1 MLFYLIILFTAIPL
15 IELALLIKVGQH
27 IGAMNT
33 VMIVLITGMIGAV
46 MARME
51 GLKVLFR
58 MQTELNYGRMP
69 ADSLF
74 DGALILVGGILL
86 ITPGL
91 MTDGIGFLMLFPLTR
106 FYIKEMIR
114 RRLRR
119 TFDEGKVIDIKF
131 YHGND

>member
-1 MLFYLIILFTAIPL
+1 MLFYLIVLFTAIPL

-27 IGAMNT
+27 IGTMNT
-33 VMIVLITGMIGAV
+33 VMIVLVTGMIGAI
-46 MARME
+46 MARLE

-74 DGALILVGGILL
+74 DGVLILVGGILL

-91 MTDGIGFLMLFPLTR
+91 MTDCFGFLMLFPLTR
-106 FYIKEMIR
+106 SYIKEMIR
-114 RRLRR
+114 KKLRR
-119 TFDEGKVIDIKF
+119 TFDEGKVIDIRL
-131 YHGND
+131 YDRS